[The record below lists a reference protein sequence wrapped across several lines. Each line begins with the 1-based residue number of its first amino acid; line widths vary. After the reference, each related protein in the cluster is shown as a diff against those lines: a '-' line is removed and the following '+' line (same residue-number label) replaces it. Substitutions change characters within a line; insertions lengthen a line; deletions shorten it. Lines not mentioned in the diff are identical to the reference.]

1 MKSASKIKTITKKP
15 HWIGI
20 WAIFQWLQAL
30 VSSLTINRKTK
41 ICKLSYLFFHLTT
54 FISSDPEQFT
64 KEILSPATS
73 NTPEPSQ
80 DDIGI
85 GKLVS
90 NVEELRKSLSIIR
103 EKSVTPINSPRGAS
117 NATTPN
123 TAVKRDIIPQ
133 SPPTK
138 DTDNKLQDM
147 RYVGFWTD
155 YCNEFFLSNL

>member
-1 MKSASKIKTITKKP
+1 MHFT
-15 HWIGI
+15 
-20 WAIFQWLQAL
+20 
-30 VSSLTINRKTK
+30 
-41 ICKLSYLFFHLTT
+41 
-54 FISSDPEQFT
+54 DPEQFT

-73 NTPEPSQ
+73 ITPEPTQ
-80 DDIGI
+80 DDI

-123 TAVKRDIIPQ
+123 TAVKRDKIPQ

-147 RYVGFWTD
+147 RYVFELIILIKSFQFTC
-155 YCNEFFLSNL
+155 YMFQKYAT

>member
-1 MKSASKIKTITKKP
+1 MSGEVSFEDQDDHEETTLNWNLSHISMASGFGEFTNN
-15 HWIGI
+15 
-20 WAIFQWLQAL
+20 QQ
-30 VSSLTINRKTK
+30 KTK
-41 ICKLSYLFFHLTT
+41 TCKLSHLFFHLTT

-147 RYVGFWTD
+147 RYVGF
-155 YCNEFFLSNL
+155 